1 MFQSIQVDE
10 ILDPNQAQ
18 ASDSCPAYWLAQLR
32 KADWQELLKFV
43 EVKAP
48 VAAKKHA
55 IAEIALQHFEFALC
69 DGRGEVWQVWTTM
82 RHEKSRGLVIQF
94 RHSAA
99 DWSRGTPEFV
109 DLEKNEPLGK
119 VNIAGRLICKVK

>member
-1 MFQSIQVDE
+1 MFQPIQIGE
-10 ILDPNQAQ
+10 IFDPSQAQ

-43 EVKAP
+43 EAKAP
-48 VAAKKHA
+48 VAVKKHA

-69 DGRGEVWQVWTTM
+69 NGRGEVWQVWTTM
-82 RHEKSRGLVIQF
+82 RHTRQRGLVIQF
-94 RHSAA
+94 RHSEA
-99 DWSRGTPEFV
+99 DWSRGMPEFV